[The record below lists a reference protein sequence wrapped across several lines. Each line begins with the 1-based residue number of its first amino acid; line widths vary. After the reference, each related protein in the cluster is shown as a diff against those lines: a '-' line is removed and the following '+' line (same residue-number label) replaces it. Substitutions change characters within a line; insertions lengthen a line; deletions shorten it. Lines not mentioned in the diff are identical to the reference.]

1 METNIKAVFFDIG
14 GTLVMKKKNKQ
25 RDLLKVRAM
34 MELLNE
40 TGEISEFIAVLESNE
55 IKYKAWSKRTLSE
68 LTIEERWV
76 KLLGDQYSPKLIRKH
91 ATQLQVLWGTS
102 KGTKTISPDSAQTLK
117 ELARRGYLLGTISH
131 TSPRFLEGTGTLEL
145 LSTVI
150 YASKFGRRKPH
161 PSLFLAAARECHV
174 EPQECMYVGD
184 RPSRDVIGSREAGIG
199 KVVTIN
205 AENQELESELVPME
219 ADYQISSLTQLLEI
233 LPDRVADPKET
244 KIHTQYLYDAALS
257 TMWGIKENVP
267 LSTLFKNGRELG
279 FARFELNHNVSPEAF
294 TDLDQ
299 NLYHIGSL
307 HDPCPAII
315 HAKELDKRDW
325 LVTSVDETLRIKG
338 VDVIKRTIDQAKALC
353 STLVVIHP
361 GRVVGDHSMDKIIRE
376 QYRAGLKDTSEYND
390 LRLRLMTDRLERG
403 KPHLEAL
410 IKSVNELIEFTRDSG
425 IVLGLENRLHYYEL
439 PLFEELQ
446 TLLTSFSEP
455 WVGWQFD
462 VGHLHIH
469 HTLGLTVFNDWL
481 DQFADR
487 IVGVHLHDVKG
498 IDDHLA
504 PGCGDVDFSK
514 IAIRLPEFAYR
525 TLEVDSKL
533 SKEEIRSGM
542 ETLVT
547 TGCVSRI

>member
-1 METNIKAVFFDIG
+1 MEANIKAVFFDIG

-25 RDLLKVRAM
+25 RDLQNIQKIM
-34 MELLNE
+34 NLLHE
-40 TGEISEFIAVLESNE
+40 TGEISDFVTDLEKKE
-55 IKYKAWSKRTLSE
+55 AEYKLWSKQTLSE

-76 KLLGDQYSPKLIRKH
+76 RFLGASHPEKLIREN
-91 ATQLQVLWGTS
+91 ADQLQFLWGTS
-102 KGTKTISPDSAQTLK
+102 KSTKTISPDAATTLK
-117 ELARRGYLLGTISH
+117 ELSRRGYLLGTISH
-131 TSPRFLEGTGTLEL
+131 TSPRFLEGTGVLEL

-161 PSLFLAAARECHV
+161 PSLFVAAARECRV

-205 AENQELESELVPME
+205 TENQEPETEIVPMLP
-219 ADYQISSLTQLLEI
+219 DYQIKNLSQLLEI
-233 LPDRVADPKET
+233 LPPRTNERKTNE
-244 KIHTQYLYDAALS
+244 KQSHFLYDAALS

-267 LSTLFKNGRELG
+267 LSTLLKNGRELG

-294 TDLDQ
+294 ADLDQ
-299 NLYHIGSL
+299 NQFHIGSL

-315 HAKELDKRDW
+315 HMKELDKRDW
-325 LVTSVDETLRIKG
+325 LITSLDEKLRIKG
-338 VDVIKRTIDQAKALC
+338 VDVIKHTIEQARLLC

-361 GRVVGDHSMDKIIRE
+361 GRVVGDHSMDKMLRE
-376 QYRAGLKDTSEYND
+376 LYRSGQKSTPQYEE
-390 LRLRLMTDRLERG
+390 LRLRLIKDRRERG
-403 KPHLEAL
+403 KAHLVSL
-410 IKSVNELIEFTRDSG
+410 VKSITELMDFTKGSG
-425 IVLGLENRLHYYEL
+425 ISLGLENRLHYYEL
-439 PLFEELQ
+439 PMFEELQ
-446 TLLTSFSEP
+446 TLLSTFTEP

-462 VGHLHIH
+462 TGHLQIH
-469 HTLGLTVFNDWL
+469 HALGLTHYDDWL
-481 DQFADR
+481 NHFGNR

-504 PGCGDVDFSK
+504 PGCGDVNFSK
-514 IAIRLPEFAYR
+514 IAAFLPEFAYR